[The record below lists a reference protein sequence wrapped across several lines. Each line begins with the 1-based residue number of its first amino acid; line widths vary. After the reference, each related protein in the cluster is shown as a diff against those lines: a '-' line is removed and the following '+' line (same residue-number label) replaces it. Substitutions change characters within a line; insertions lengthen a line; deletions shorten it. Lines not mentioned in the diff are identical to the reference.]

1 MLKFQLIISQ
11 YFNFNLSVSLQNWL
25 NEIFGFLNIST
36 IVSGKCCTRK
46 HKSVKKN
53 EKEIMPLLCFG
64 LIKDVLQKY
73 AFGND
78 KIQNK

>member
-1 MLKFQLIISQ
+1 M
-11 YFNFNLSVSLQNWL
+11 
-25 NEIFGFLNIST
+25 
-36 IVSGKCCTRK
+36 
-46 HKSVKKN
+46 KKN

-78 KIQNK
+78 KIQNKWSVLCFKCNTIKIKMEILRTSSASA